1 MAHANHTTTSRIARF
16 ETMVAGNAGRP
27 WIICPVRFYG
37 AQPPR
42 KMDGNPCT
50 LSFTRSRRRK
60 MNIKKLIFD
69 GEGVTLDFK
78 KTITSCEKI
87 ARTMSSFANNK
98 GGRLLIGVADDGTI
112 KGVKSEDEERYMIT
126 KAAQLFA
133 RPALEPVFEE
143 VYVDDKLVL
152 VVEIPESDT
161 KPHYALA
168 EDGKWGAYVRVKDK
182 SVLASKIV
190 VDVLRH
196 SADKSGI
203 LIEYS
208 TKEKALL
215 EYLAERERINVPE
228 YCKLLN
234 LSRRSA

>member
-1 MAHANHTTTSRIARF
+1 
-16 ETMVAGNAGRP
+16 
-27 WIICPVRFYG
+27 
-37 AQPPR
+37 
-42 KMDGNPCT
+42 
-50 LSFTRSRRRK
+50 
-60 MNIKKLIFD
+60 MNIKRTIFE

-87 ARTMSSFANNK
+87 ARTMVSFANNK

-126 KAAQLFA
+126 RAAQLFA
-133 RPALEPVFEE
+133 KPAIDPKFEE

-168 EDGKWGAYVRVKDK
+168 EDGKWWVYVRVKDK

-190 VDVLRH
+190 VDVLKH
-196 SADKSGI
+196 STDKTGV

-208 TKEKALL
+208 EKEKTLL
-215 EYLAERERINVPE
+215 AYLEQKERIDVKE
-228 YCKLLN
+228 YCKLAKM
-234 LSRRSA
+234 SRRTAQRVLVNMVLSGVIRIHTTEKEEYYTAA

>member
-1 MAHANHTTTSRIARF
+1 
-16 ETMVAGNAGRP
+16 
-27 WIICPVRFYG
+27 
-37 AQPPR
+37 
-42 KMDGNPCT
+42 
-50 LSFTRSRRRK
+50 
-60 MNIKKLIFD
+60 MNIKKTIFE

-87 ARTMSSFANNK
+87 ARTMVSFANNK
-98 GGRLLIGVADDGTI
+98 GGRLLIGVTDDGSI

-126 KAAQLFA
+126 RAAQMFSK
-133 RPALEPVFEE
+133 PALDPVFEE
-143 VYVDDKLVL
+143 VYVDEKLVL

-168 EDGKWGAYVRVKDK
+168 EDGKWWVYVRVKDK

-196 SADKSGI
+196 SADNQGV

-208 TKEKALL
+208 AKEKALL
-215 EYLAERERINVPE
+215 QYLDEKQRINVQE
-228 YCKLLN
+228 YCKLLK
-234 LSRRSA
+234 LSRRSAQRILVNMVLSGVLRIHTTEKEEYYTAA

>member
-1 MAHANHTTTSRIARF
+1 
-16 ETMVAGNAGRP
+16 
-27 WIICPVRFYG
+27 
-37 AQPPR
+37 
-42 KMDGNPCT
+42 
-50 LSFTRSRRRK
+50 
-60 MNIKKLIFD
+60 MNIKKLIFE

-87 ARTMSSFANNK
+87 ARTMISFANNK

-126 KAAQLFA
+126 KAAQFYA
-133 RPALEPVFEE
+133 RPALEPIFEE

-152 VVEIPESDT
+152 VVEIKESDS

-168 EDGKWGAYVRVKDK
+168 EDGKWWVYVRVKDK

-190 VDVLRH
+190 VDVLKR
-196 SADKSGI
+196 SGDDKGV

-208 TKEKALL
+208 ANEKALL
-215 EYLAERERINVPE
+215 EYLDKQERINVKE
-228 YCKLLN
+228 YCDLLKLTRRNAQRILVN
-234 LSRRSA
+234 MVLSGVIRVHTTEKEEYYTAA

>member
-1 MAHANHTTTSRIARF
+1 MRAT
-16 ETMVAGNAGRP
+16 
-27 WIICPVRFYG
+27 
-37 AQPPR
+37 
-42 KMDGNPCT
+42 
-50 LSFTRSRRRK
+50 
-60 MNIKKLIFD
+60 NIKKLIFD

-87 ARTMSSFANNK
+87 ARTMISFANNK
-98 GGRLLIGVADDGTI
+98 GGRLLIGVADDGSI

-126 KAAQLFA
+126 RAAQMFA
-133 RPALEPVFEE
+133 KPALEPVFEE

-168 EDGKWGAYVRVKDK
+168 EDGKWWVYVRVKDK

-190 VDVLRH
+190 VDVLKH
-196 SADKSGI
+196 SADKNGV

-215 EYLAERERINVPE
+215 EYLTERERINVPE

-234 LSRRSA
+234 LSRRSAQRILVNMVLSGVIKVHTTEKEEYYTAA